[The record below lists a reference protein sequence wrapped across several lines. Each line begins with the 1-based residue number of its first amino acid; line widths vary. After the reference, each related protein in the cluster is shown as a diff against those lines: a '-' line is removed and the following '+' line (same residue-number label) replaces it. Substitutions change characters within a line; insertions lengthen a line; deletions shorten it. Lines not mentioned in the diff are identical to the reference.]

1 MADYYNVLGVERG
14 ATQDEIKKAYRK
26 KALKYHPDK
35 NPDNADAEKQ
45 FKQVSEA
52 YEALGD
58 EKKRRVYDQYGAEGL
73 KGAAGMGGGSGGFSS
88 MEEALR
94 TFMRTF
100 GGRGGGSDTIFD
112 SFFGGGGG
120 GTYVQQGASKKT
132 TITISFEEAGKGVE
146 KEISITNNAQCT
158 SCHGS
163 GAKSASDVQTCTT
176 CHGHGQVNQTRG
188 FFSMTTTCPHCHG
201 AGKMITNPCA
211 TCHGSGFIK
220 KKQNV
225 KIPIPA
231 GVDDG
236 MRLKMAGLGDSGEGG
251 GPAGDLYV
259 YIRVKEH
266 DVFIREGD
274 DIILQLPIS
283 FTDAALGCKKEIPTP
298 LDGTCRITIPEG
310 TQSGKM
316 LRVKDAGFP
325 NVHGHGKGDLL
336 VQVNIETPVKLNS
349 EQKNLLKEFNKLE
362 GPQNSPKKKSFFEK
376 LKVFFYL
383 FTTI

>member
-1 MADYYNVLGVERG
+1 MTDYYNVLGIQRG

-26 KALKYHPDK
+26 QALKYHPDK
-35 NPDNADAEKQ
+35 NPENSGAEKQ

-52 YEALGD
+52 YEALGN
-58 EKKRRVYDQYGAEGL
+58 EKNRRIYDQYGAEGL
-73 KGAAGMGGGSGGFSS
+73 KRGASMGGGGGGFSS

-94 TFMRTF
+94 TFMGAF
-100 GGRGGGSDTIFD
+100 GGRGGGSDNTFD
-112 SFFGGGGG
+112 SVFGGGS
-120 GTYVQQGASKKT
+120 YAQQGASKKT
-132 TITISFEEAGKGVE
+132 TITISFEDAGRGIE
-146 KEISITNNAQCT
+146 KEISITNNTQCS

-163 GAKSASDVQTCTT
+163 GAKSANDVQTCAT
-176 CHGHGQVNQTRG
+176 CQGHGQVNQTRG

-201 AGKMITNPCA
+201 AGKMITNPCL
-211 TCHGSGFIK
+211 TCQGSGLTK

-236 MRLKMAGLGDSGEGG
+236 MRLKMAGLGDTSEGG

-266 DVFIREGD
+266 NVFIREGD
-274 DIILQLPIS
+274 DIIIQLPIS
-283 FTDAALGCKKEIPTP
+283 FTDATLGCKKEIPTP
-298 LDGTCRITIPEG
+298 LNGACRITISEG

-336 VQVNIETPVKLNS
+336 VQISIETPVKLNS

-376 LKVFFYL
+376 LKVFF
-383 FTTI
+383 